1 MKLLKTA
8 CFTISLACFSVN
20 AQAESFLE
28 KLANAQINAQ
38 QNAQNNTQNS
48 KQSSEQNS
56 NQHNNNQH
64 NNLGGLG
71 SLAGLDGLD
80 DLANLSSIGN
90 MAKTGKLDGSSLM
103 KELVDQQ
110 CRKQLN
116 DRQEWQ
122 LISMLMSKNKKQ
134 AWEDRVCGCATEET
148 VNAASSSDIVKV
160 VNPSTRNET
169 VAKITT
175 KAVTAC
181 IKRLR

>member
-1 MKLLKTA
+1 MKPLQTA
-8 CFTISLACFSVN
+8 LFAISLACFSVN
-20 AQAESFLE
+20 AQAGGFLE
-28 KLANAQINAQ
+28 KLVNAQTNTQKNAQ
-38 QNAQNNTQNS
+38 TDTQA
-48 KQSSEQNS
+48 SEQNS
-56 NQHNNNQH
+56 NPNNS
-64 NNLGGLG
+64 LGGLG
-71 SLAGLDGLD
+71 DSLGDLGKLD
-80 DLANLSSIGN
+80 SISN

-110 CRKQLN
+110 CRTQLN

-134 AWEDRVCGCATEET
+134 AWEDKVCSCATEET
-148 VNAASSSDIVKV
+148 VNAASTSDIAKV